1 MILNKYYNA
10 LIKSQKKEIKVVNT
24 ELE

>member
-1 MILNKYYNA
+1 MILNEYYNA